1 MKIVA
6 ISDTHGVRPPLPDG
20 DVLVHCG
27 DWSHWEGTMRELI
40 AFCRWMNE
48 QPHARKILISGNHDF
63 IFFNEPTA
71 AKAMVEEAGIIY
83 LEDSAVTIDGVKF
96 WGSPWQPK
104 YKGWAFGLDEEMII
118 KKWALMPSD
127 IDVLLTHS
135 PPAGILDTDSRG
147 KRQGCPHLLNKV
159 LEVRPKIHVFGHM
172 HEGYGAETVGNTNY
186 INASIC
192 GRRELEILD
201 GKAWAKMEIRTPQVV
216 NI

>member
-1 MKIVA
+1 MRIVA

-40 AFCRWMNE
+40 AFSRWFGS
-48 QPHARKILISGNHDF
+48 QPHTFKILISGNHDF
-63 IFFNEPTA
+63 VFFNEVTSSRS
-71 AKAMVEEAGIIY
+71 MVETQGIIY
-83 LEDSAVTIDGVKF
+83 LEDQATTIDGVKF
-96 WGSPWQPK
+96 WGSPWQPE
-104 YKGWAFGLDEEMII
+104 YKGWAFGLDEEKIK
-118 KKWALMPSD
+118 KKWARIPSD
-127 IDVLLTHS
+127 TDVLLTHS

-172 HEGYGAETVGNTNY
+172 HEGYGTETSGNTSF

-192 GRRELEILD
+192 GRRELEISE
-201 GKAWAKMEIRTPQVV
+201 GKAWAKMEIRAPQVV
-216 NI
+216 DI